1 MAIHLDKTVSI
12 ILAVFILFLAILV
25 LAKPFESI
33 RNAIVNSDIGNFFG
47 LNDEKAQNQA
57 SSLFDDLISKLER
70 CKKSANSE
78 CLCVEGKI
86 VFPKDYYLILDNDN
100 SKNLEVILKTNTDA
114 KLKDYTL
121 NSVNGCYI
129 TRGNLAQNMD
139 RNENEFGRAL
149 KIIFGSKNNFLYKQ
163 KRHDVDV
170 SLIFYKE
177 KSDTQTRICVVD
189 KDVAKILKTKPL
201 C

>member
-12 ILAVFILFLAILV
+12 ILAVFILFIAVLV

-33 RNAIVNSDIGNFFG
+33 RNIIVNSDIGNFFG
-47 LNDEKAQNQA
+47 LNDEKAQSQA
-57 SSLFDDLISKLER
+57 SSLFDDLTSKLER
-70 CKKSANSE
+70 CKKSGNSE

-86 VFPKDYYLILDNDN
+86 VFPKDYFLIFDNDN
-100 SKNLEVILKTNTDA
+100 SKNLEVTLRTNTDA

-129 TRGNLAQNMD
+129 TRGNLAQDMD
-139 RNENEFGRAL
+139 RKDPFPL
-149 KIIFGSKNNFLYKQ
+149 KIKFGAKNLFIYKQ
-163 KRHDVDV
+163 KEHEIDV

-177 KSDTQTRICVVD
+177 KLGADGQTRICVVD
-189 KDVAKILKTKPL
+189 KDVARTLKSRPL